1 MRPQFD
7 DIIDNLLRY
16 FKPDFTRSVENI
28 KRRRAALEWRKRVN
42 HQIRDFL
49 QLMLGVL
56 SAGFGLKGFLI
67 PNGFIDGGAMG
78 ISLLASTKT
87 TIPLSV
93 YIILINLPF
102 LLLSWKQISRNFSLR
117 SILAIILLAAVVS
130 LIPYP
135 TVTDDKLLVA
145 IFGGFFLGAGIGL
158 AIRGGCVIDG
168 TEVLAIYMSRRNS
181 LSVGDF
187 ILIFNII
194 IFSVAAY
201 LLTIEVALYSILTY
215 LSASKTVDFI
225 LEGIEEFT
233 GVTIISAKSKQIID
247 MIQNKLRR
255 GLTIYTGKSGFGK
268 RGESSNTTD
277 IIFTVITRLEVNRL
291 SDEVERIDR
300 NAFIFMHSIKDT
312 RGGMVKKLPLKKIKS
327 PTDGLT
333 EKEAEQIVQEHTS
346 KLNQGL

>member
-1 MRPQFD
+1 VRPQFD
-7 DIIDNLLRY
+7 DIIDNITRF

-28 KRRRAALEWRKRVN
+28 KRQRAALQWRKQFN
-42 HQIRDFL
+42 NNIRDLL
-49 QLMLGVL
+49 QMLMGVF

-78 ISLLASTKT
+78 ISLLASAETQ
-87 TIPLSV
+87 LSLSF

-102 LLLSWKQISRNFSLR
+102 LLLSWKQISRSFSLR
-117 SILAIILLAAVVS
+117 SILAIVILAFVVNFV
-130 LIPYP
+130 PYP
-135 TVTDDKLLVA
+135 MVTDDKLLVA

-168 TEVLAIYMSRRNS
+168 TEVLAIYLSRRNS

-187 ILIFNII
+187 ILIFNIL
-194 IFSVAAY
+194 IFSIAAY
-201 LLTIEVALYSILTY
+201 LLTMEVALYSILTY
-215 LSASKTVDFI
+215 LAASKTVDFI

-233 GVTIISAKSKQIID
+233 GVTIISAKSQQIID
-247 MIQNKLRR
+247 MIHNKLRR

-268 RGESSNTTD
+268 RGESSNTSD

-291 SDEVERIDR
+291 SDEVERIDK

-327 PTDGLT
+327 STDVTIGSQPGT
-333 EKEAEQIVQEHTS
+333 
-346 KLNQGL
+346 N